1 MMSAG
6 TQSVPLALKFEDWP
20 EQDVH
25 AWMQARGKTSWFDD
39 DGAFAEWSEGTE
51 KLHRQHYG
59 HWLAYLKLKHPD
71 LLALAPCDRIT
82 QAMVGSYIDYAA
94 TRANTRTARKASG
107 SAAQTQLR
115 PRTIAEHIVSLTVV
129 AKGLGPDRD
138 WSWLSRA
145 ARRLHAQSNPY
156 QLKPPLPLSAQEI
169 MAWSLARLEKL
180 HETVPGTRCVMR
192 WNSGRRSPSAC

>member
-1 MMSAG
+1 
-6 TQSVPLALKFEDWP
+6 
-20 EQDVH
+20 
-25 AWMQARGKTSWFDD
+25 MQARGKTSWFDD
-39 DGAFAEWSEGTE
+39 DGAFAEWSEGSE
-51 KLHRQHYG
+51 KLHCQHYG

-94 TRANTRTARKASG
+94 TRANTRTTRMASG

-115 PRTIAEHIVSLTVV
+115 PRTVAEHIVSLVIV
-129 AKGLGPDRD
+129 ARGLGPDRD

-156 QLKPPLPLSAQEI
+156 QLKPPLPVSAQEI
-169 MAWSLARLEKL
+169 MAWSLARLEIL
-180 HETVPGTRCVMR
+180 HDTTPGHPVRHAVEFRQALSIGLLIRVST
-192 WNSGRRSPSAC
+192 AE